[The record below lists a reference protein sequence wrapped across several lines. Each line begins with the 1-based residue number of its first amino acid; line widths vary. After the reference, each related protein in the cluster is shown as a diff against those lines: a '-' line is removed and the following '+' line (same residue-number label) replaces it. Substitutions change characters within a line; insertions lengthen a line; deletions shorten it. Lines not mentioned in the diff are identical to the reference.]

1 LTATSTF
8 YLCLSE
14 AKGDT
19 DNCGWRKNI
28 ISIDIYVGGILE
40 DRGRRKERNGLQFLW
55 LVVKL
60 YLKAGLNIFLE
71 VI

>member
-1 LTATSTF
+1 M
-8 YLCLSE
+8 
-14 AKGDT
+14 D
-19 DNCGWRKNI
+19 RKNI
-28 ISIDIYVGGILE
+28 ISIDSYVGGILE
-40 DRGRRKERNGLQFLW
+40 NRGRRKERNGLQFLW